1 MGLFRDS
8 LGSIGIL
15 WDLLRV
21 PGFFMVLKGFGGFFL
36 KDSLGILH
44 EFFGDW

>member
-1 MGLFRDS
+1 MGS
-8 LGSIGIL
+8 SEGSGVL
-15 WDLLRV
+15 YGSERV
-21 PGFFMVLKGFGGFFL
+21 WRVFL